1 MDTRIVFMGS
11 PDFAIPTL
19 KSLIKQ
25 YPVIGV
31 VTQPDRQAGRG
42 QKLVQ
47 PPVKVLALKNDIP
60 IIQPKS
66 LRNAPDAK
74 IQLEAWNPDVF
85 VVAAFGQI
93 LEKEV
98 LNSPPHGCLNVHA
111 SLLPRWRGVSPIQAA
126 ILNGDHLTGV
136 TVMKMDE
143 GVDTG
148 DILAQYSIPIETD
161 DTGGSLFNKL
171 AQLGADLLIKTLP
184 SYIKGEI
191 IPKPQGSS
199 PTPYAPMLKKS
210 DGELDFAKPAETL
223 ERQVRAFQPWP
234 GTYTYWQGKLFK
246 IHQSHVAD
254 IASPGEGIFIVVD
267 QKPAVGT
274 SKRVLVFDIVQPA
287 GKKAMAGEAFLFG
300 AKEWGNR

>member
-19 KSLIKQ
+19 KSLIER

-42 QKLVQ
+42 QRLIQ
-47 PPVKVLALKNDIP
+47 PPVKELTLKNDIP
-60 IIQPKS
+60 ILQPKS
-66 LRNAPDAK
+66 LRNDPDSK
-74 IQLEAWNPDVF
+74 MQLKVWNPDLI

-93 LEKEV
+93 LEKDV
-98 LNSPPHGCLNVHA
+98 LDLPHHGCLNVHA

-126 ILNGDHLTGV
+126 IINGDNLTGV
-136 TVMKMDE
+136 TIMKMDE

-148 DILAQYSIPIETD
+148 DILAQDTIHIEAG

-171 AQLGADLLIKTLP
+171 AQLGADLLLKTLP

-191 IPKPQGSS
+191 IPKPQGPS

-210 DGELDFAKPAETL
+210 DGKLDFATPAEIL
-223 ERQVRAFQPWP
+223 ERQVRAFHPWP
-234 GTYTYWQGKLFK
+234 GTYTSWQGKLFK
-246 IHQSHVAD
+246 IHQAHVAD
-254 IASPGEGIFIVVD
+254 VKSPGEGIFTVID

-274 SKRVLVFDIVQPA
+274 SQGVLVFDIVQPA
-287 GKKAMAGEAFLFG
+287 GKKKMRGEAFLLG
-300 AKEWGNR
+300 AKGWGNR